1 MKELL
6 KIAKAAQKVVDVH
19 YSDLQGNKVTGLD
32 RVIPAIQDDVKALDE
47 KS

>member
-6 KIAKAAQKVVDVH
+6 KIAEAAQKVDDVK
-19 YSDLQGNKVTGLD
+19 YFNLQGNKVTGLD
-32 RVIPAIQDDVKALDE
+32 RVIPTIQDDVKALDE